1 MYKFMMMSVAALLM
15 ACGAEAEVGDACETD
30 DDCAEGLVC
39 HFDEP
44 SPEDMVDEPGECM
57 EEGDHSGH
65 DMSTG
70 SGTSTTTTE
79 M

>member
-1 MYKFMMMSVAALLM
+1 MHKWMMMSVAALLM
-15 ACGAEAEVGDACETD
+15 ACGAEGEAGDACEAD

-39 HFDEP
+39 HFGEA
-44 SPEDMVDEPGECM
+44 SPEDAADAPGECM

-65 DMSTG
+65 DMG
-70 SGTSTTTTE
+70 SGTSTTTME